1 MATIVRQ
8 RRDTAANWTTNNPI
22 VPNGQLCFD
31 TTNNTLKIG
40 DGVTNYNNLP
50 SSTGGTGPAGPMGA
64 TGATGPAGAD
74 GSSGSGSGDL
84 VSTMNLSDLANV
96 TTARSNLGLVIG
108 TNVQAFDSTIV
119 VDADIGTTVQAYDST
134 IVVDADIGTTV
145 QAYDADLATLAT
157 NGIGTSANQLIKLDS
172 MGRLPAVSGF
182 NLTNIPPAGGS
193 TYFTDITSYFTTI

>member
-1 MATIVRQ
+1 
-8 RRDTAANWTTNNPI
+8 
-22 VPNGQLCFD
+22 
-31 TTNNTLKIG
+31 
-40 DGVTNYNNLP
+40 
-50 SSTGGTGPAGPMGA
+50 MGA
-64 TGATGPAGAD
+64 TGPAGPAGAD